1 MNIIFENVFER
12 DIDLLIMRRFA
23 MKDVSFIRLFSKRAE
38 IDIDSE
44 SAILSVSHSVMTNDG
59 ETDVEII
66 FSDGDEKIAF
76 LIEDKIDAVAQ
87 PEQEKRYEIRAK
99 KAIEQGLY
107 NKYYI
112 FIVAP
117 QKYLNNNQEAEKYAY
132 QVSYEEIREVL
143 SDEFEKAL
151 INKALDESKR
161 GYVPV
166 EDRRVT
172 DFWNQLY
179 DFVENNYPDTF
190 NMQGHKGDVKG
201 SRAIWATMNSGH
213 GTSIVIKA
221 DRGFV
226 DLEIPGYA
234 DRFVEFSKANKDI
247 IDKKRLYIRTASKS
261 LSVRKYTEIIDFKGD
276 FSAQTDKLED
286 AFNKAKELQDLI
298 KCLKF

>member
-1 MNIIFENVFER
+1 MNIVFENVLER
-12 DIDLLIMRRFA
+12 DIDFLIMRRFA
-23 MKDVSFIRLFSKRAE
+23 MKDVLFIHLFSKRAE
-38 IDIDSE
+38 IDLDSE
-44 SAILSVSHSVMTNDG
+44 LAILNVSHSVMTNDG

-66 FSDGDEKIAF
+66 LSEGDEKIAF
-76 LIEDKIDAVAQ
+76 LIEDKIDAAAQ
-87 PEQEKRYEIRAK
+87 PEQAKRYEIRAQ

-117 QKYLNNNQEAEKYAY
+117 QKYLNNNHEAGKYAY

-143 SDEFEKAL
+143 SDECEIAL
-151 INKALDESKR
+151 IDKALDESKQ

-166 EDRRVT
+166 EDRKVT

-190 NMQGHKGDVKG
+190 NLQGHKGEVRG
-201 SRAIWATMNSGH
+201 SNAVWVTMNSGH
-213 GTSIVIKA
+213 GTTVVIKA

-234 DRFVEFSKANKDI
+234 DRFAEFSKANKDV
-247 IDKKRLYIRTASKS
+247 IDQKRLYIRTASKS
-261 LSVRKYTEIIDFKGD
+261 LSVRKYTEIIDFTGD

-286 AFNKAKELQDLI
+286 AFNKAKELQDLV
-298 KCLKF
+298 KYLKF